1 MKITD
6 VRLRRIGGESKM
18 KAVASMTIDDC
29 FVVHDLRVVEG
40 PNGLFVAMPSRK
52 TTDGEFRDVAHPINA
67 ETRELISDTVLEA
80 YAKAGERVANA

>member
-18 KAVASMTIDDC
+18 KAVCSMTIDDC

-40 PNGLFVAMPSRK
+40 PNGLN
-52 TTDGEFRDVAHPINA
+52 DV
-67 ETRELISDTVLEA
+67 
-80 YAKAGERVANA
+80 K